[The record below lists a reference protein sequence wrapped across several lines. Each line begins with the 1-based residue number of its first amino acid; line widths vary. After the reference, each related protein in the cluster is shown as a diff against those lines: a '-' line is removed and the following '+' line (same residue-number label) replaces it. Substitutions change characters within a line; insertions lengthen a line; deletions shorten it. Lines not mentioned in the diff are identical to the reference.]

1 MDKPTITSQ
10 IPINTR
16 IIGTPGGVYVL
27 YLEDYVHTFIKKLI
41 SENMKKNNSYKTT
54 GEITLYGNR
63 FDEDGTSILVV
74 SGAVSI
80 DFMADKADKYFA
92 DCILIGIA
100 KASINKDGGIR
111 IEIAI
116 NSEIKVIL
124 DDFYI
129 YYDQNE
135 QMQNYLIEWNLKH
148 QTSFPQ
154 LTNFE
159 EVYQDNI
166 ASEDDETVRYGHI
179 SHTYSKEE
187 PKVSFMWNAM
197 NVLSLGFVICVT
209 VYGIVSIN
217 NYQKMQGM
225 EKNIDYCISI
235 ISENMF
241 PKDNNTQI
249 AESETA
255 KTIEVMQQ
263 NIDNENQAEVELS
276 VSNDLKE
283 TSQEEAAMVNEA
295 LSKEDVMTQTI
306 QNTDSQTTQPN
317 ATETKADLQPQ
328 VSTPQYYVVRKG
340 DTLRTICFDVYGDY
354 SRVYEVCKWN
364 NIENPDSILYGQKL
378 LLP

>member
-249 AESETA
+249 AEAETA

-283 TSQEEAAMVNEA
+283 TSQEEASMVNEA

-306 QNTDSQTTQPN
+306 QNTDTHTAQPDTTEV
-317 ATETKADLQPQ
+317 TTDSQPQ
-328 VSTPQYYVVRKG
+328 SSTPQYYVVRKG